1 VPRVLVI
8 TLSHKPNVRAVRYAH
23 LLAGQ
28 GVDVDLVVADPPA
41 VRAVADIAAVEPHER
56 VRVHALL
63 RRPIRKLPGPVFGV
77 LTKVLRPW
85 SLSARRHRRRLA
97 PLDVG
102 AMDRIVAGDIT
113 AVSLAWKLARA
124 HPGVM
129 ATTAL
134 DTAAYAAGGPRTPD
148 PVVPEPIATE

>member
-1 VPRVLVI
+1 VLVI
-8 TLSHKPNVRAVRYAH
+8 TLSQKPNIRAVRYAH
-23 LLAGQ
+23 LLADQ
-28 GVDVDLVVADPPA
+28 GVDVDLVVADPPGVTA
-41 VRAVADIAAVEPHER
+41 VGEITAAEPHAR

-63 RRPIRKLPGPVFGV
+63 RRPIRRLPGPVFGV

-102 AMDRIVAGDIT
+102 RLDRIVAGDIT

-124 HPGVM
+124 HPSVV

-134 DTAAYAAGGPRTPD
+134 DTTAYGAREPAAQD
-148 PVVPEPIATE
+148 